1 MSTEEPMSTEEEY
14 DDEAA
19 ALYRKW
25 MGRVQG
31 FLLGM
36 GCDHGLAEEI
46 ADDAF
51 LGARRHW
58 ARIRAYDEPEGY
70 VFKIARRERS
80 TRQKKHDD
88 RAKGL
93 HPDPPETA
101 RNANDDLAQEVA
113 DREAVRQAL
122 QQLPARERE
131 AVTLRDVA
139 GLSEAAA
146 AEIMGVSIG
155 SVKRYTSEGR
165 GKLRILLA
173 EFRPRRGRDDDDR
186 G

>member
-1 MSTEEPMSTEEEY
+1 MSLEEEY
-14 DDEAA
+14 DEEAA

-25 MGRVQG
+25 LGRVQG
-31 FLLGM
+31 FLIGM
-36 GCDHGLAEEI
+36 GCDRGLAEEI

-58 ARIRAYDEPEGY
+58 ARVRTYDEPEGY
-70 VFKIARRERS
+70 VFKIARNARS
-80 TRQKKHDD
+80 RQQKKHDD

-93 HPDPPETA
+93 HPDPPGEV
-101 RNANDDLAQEVA
+101 RDVDDPAQGVA
-113 DREAVRQAL
+113 DREAVRRAL
-122 QQLPARERE
+122 QQLPASQRE

-165 GKLRILLA
+165 ARLRVLLA
-173 EFRPRRGRDDDDR
+173 EFRPRRGRDDR
-186 G
+186 

>member
-1 MSTEEPMSTEEEY
+1 MSLEEEY
-14 DDEAA
+14 DEEAT

-25 MGRVQG
+25 AGRVQG
-31 FLLGM
+31 FLVGM

-58 ARIRAYDEPEGY
+58 ARVRTYDEPEGY
-70 VFKIARRERS
+70 VFKIARHERS
-80 TRQKKHDD
+80 RRQKWHYD
-88 RAKGL
+88 RTKGL
-93 HPDPPETA
+93 HPDPA
-101 RNANDDLAQEVA
+101 GAVRDVSDDPAQEIA

-122 QQLPARERE
+122 QQLPASQQE

-155 SVKRYTSEGR
+155 CIKRYTFEGR
-165 GKLRILLA
+165 GRLRLLLA
-173 EFRPRRGRDDDDR
+173 DFRPRRGRDDR
-186 G
+186 

>member
-1 MSTEEPMSTEEEY
+1 MSIEEEY
-14 DDEAA
+14 DAETA

-25 MGRVQG
+25 VGRVQG
-31 FLLGM
+31 FLIGM

-46 ADDAF
+46 ANDAF

-58 ARIRAYDEPEGY
+58 ARVQAYDEPEGY
-70 VFKIARRERS
+70 VFKIARNERGR
-80 TRQKKHDD
+80 RQKRHDD

-93 HPDPPETA
+93 HPDPPGVVQDV
-101 RNANDDLAQEVA
+101 DDDPAQEVV
-113 DREAVRQAL
+113 DRDAVRQAL
-122 QQLPARERE
+122 QQLPASQRE

-155 SVKRYTSEGR
+155 SVKRYTFEGR
-165 GKLRILLA
+165 ARLRILLA
-173 EFRPRRGRDDDDR
+173 EFRPRRGRDYR
-186 G
+186 